1 MRKASG
7 RHGAA
12 IGTGPDIKAER
23 DERTLIHPAR
33 ARLISEHFLQLLTKA
48 DSARE

>member
-7 RHGAA
+7 QHGVA
-12 IGTGPDIKAER
+12 IRTGPDIKAER
-23 DERTLIHPAR
+23 DERTLIHPAG
-33 ARLISEHFLQLLTKA
+33 ARLISKHFLQLLTEA

>member
-7 RHGAA
+7 RHSAA

-23 DERTLIHPAR
+23 GELTLIHPAG
-33 ARLISEHFLQLLTKA
+33 AGLILKHFLQLLTKA